1 MTLQSTMKELKAL
14 GNERNRKTFARHG
27 VGEAF
32 GVSFADLYKLARK
45 IEVNH
50 DLALELWAT
59 GNHDARLLATMIAD
73 PDQADGKLLDTWARD
88 TGNYVLSQVL
98 AGFVGKTEHVH
109 QKAEKW
115 CKSETDLIGELG
127 WYLIAGMAQR
137 VDSCP
142 DDYFALKLSVIEER
156 IHTSN
161 NRTRHG
167 MNTALCAIG
176 IGRGS
181 LCDDA
186 LAVAKRIGKVEVD
199 HGETSCKTPDATAY
213 IKKAVA
219 RKKK

>member
-1 MTLQSTMKELKAL
+1 MTLQSTMKDLEGL

-73 PDQADGKLLDTWARD
+73 PDQADGNLLDAWARD

-98 AGFVGKTEHVH
+98 AGFVSKTEHVR
-109 QKAEKW
+109 QKADKW
-115 CKSETDLIGELG
+115 CKSETDLI
-127 WYLIAGMAQR
+127 AGMAQR
-137 VDSCP
+137 VESCP
-142 DDYFALKLSVIEER
+142 DDYFAGKLSVIEER

-161 NRTRHG
+161 NRTKHG

-176 IGRGS
+176 IGRGG
-181 LCDDA
+181 LRDDA
-186 LAVAKRIGKVEVD
+186 LAVAERIGKVEVD